1 MANVNILAKKQ
12 EVVNEITDK
21 VKSSN
26 SVVFFEYRGLSVSEM
41 TELRRGLRETGS
53 DVKVYKNTLAKR
65 ALDSMNYDMNGEL
78 NGPKAMAYGSDA
90 IAPIKTLANF
100 AKNHPALEIKI
111 GIVDGEIADQAMLG
125 KLAATPSREQLLT
138 MFAAGMLEHVK
149 NVAICLDLHAQN
161 LEEQN

>member
-21 VKSSN
+21 VKTSN

>member
-1 MANVNILAKKQ
+1 MANVKILEQKQ
-12 EVVNEITDK
+12 AVIDEIAEK
-21 VKSSN
+21 VKSAAT
-26 SVVFFEYRGLSVSEM
+26 VVFFEYRGLSVSEM

-138 MFAAGMLEHVK
+138 MFAAGLLEHVK
-149 NVAICLDLHAQN
+149 NVAICLDLHSQN
-161 LEEQN
+161 LEN

>member
-1 MANVNILAKKQ
+1 MANVKILEQKQ
-12 EVVNEITDK
+12 AVIDEIAEK
-21 VKSSN
+21 VKSAAT
-26 SVVFFEYRGLSVSEM
+26 VVFFEYRGLSVSEM

-111 GIVDGEIADQAMLG
+111 GIVDGEVADLAMLK

-138 MFAAGMLEHVK
+138 MLAGGLLEHVK
-149 NVAICLDLHAQN
+149 NVAICLDLHSKN
-161 LEEQN
+161 LEEN

>member
-1 MANVNILAKKQ
+1 MANVKILEQKQ
-12 EVVNEITDK
+12 AVIDEIAEK
-21 VKSSN
+21 VKSAAT
-26 SVVFFEYRGLSVSEM
+26 VVFFEYRGLSVSEM

-111 GIVDGEIADQAMLG
+111 GIVDGEIADQDMLG